1 MSTGTGT
8 GGAVARVAGG
18 SPESGLGGEL
28 AAAGHDHAN
37 GHDHDPDNDH
47 DNDHE
52 SDFDY
57 YYCEPDLQ
65 PVGYC
70 KALYAF
76 EGNFTILT
84 FNHWNYIHVHH
95 IFIVVG

>member
-8 GGAVARVAGG
+8 GTGPAGATPAAGRTGG

-28 AAAGHDHAN
+28 AAAHADHAN
-37 GHDHDPDNDH
+37 GDHDDH
-47 DNDHE
+47 DDHDDHE

-57 YYCEPDLQ
+57 YYEADLQ
-65 PVGYC
+65 PLGYC

-76 EGNFTILT
+76 EGLLLFLFDLVTCCRFKFY
-84 FNHWNYIHVHH
+84 FN
-95 IFIVVG
+95 

>member
-8 GGAVARVAGG
+8 AGPGARAAGG

-28 AAAGHDHAN
+28 AAVHHDHAN
-37 GHDHDPDNDH
+37 GDHDHDHDDNDQ

-76 EGNFTILT
+76 EGEL
-84 FNHWNYIHVHH
+84 
-95 IFIVVG
+95 VGF